1 LNQLPRQ
8 HNKMEEKKQRATRTI
23 DLLKKERQVPA
34 AVKENLKEFNRMKRA
49 IRQALD
55 EGPMTIPELA
65 GKLGIDSAD
74 ATYYVMSLRKYGLI
88 TVGEQDDMDE
98 YFYYQLKK

>member
-1 LNQLPRQ
+1 
-8 HNKMEEKKQRATRTI
+8 MEEKKQRATRTI
-23 DLLKKERQVPA
+23 DLVKKERQVPA
-34 AVKENLKEFNRMKRA
+34 AAKENLKQFNRMKRA

-65 GKLGIDSAD
+65 GKLGIDTAD

-88 TVGEQDDMDE
+88 TAGEQDDMDE